1 MSHLVEVECCDRVA
15 VYYARDGSF
24 AHDLRISS
32 CTHSHFPSHSFTL
45 VLVGCPSSFVSSPH
59 INTHAYCA
67 TPALALTQ
75 ILGLDPASA
84 NDECKGVALDVLLAI
99 SSAGPKI
106 RTVLRESGAV
116 RYVNAYLK
124 QGGQCVDRAGD
135 LLEAL
140 DDASA

>member
-1 MSHLVEVECCDRVA
+1 MTCAYHL
-15 VYYARDGSF
+15 
-24 AHDLRISS
+24 
-32 CTHSHFPSHSFTL
+32 HSLTLSLPLIHALTRSL
-45 VLVGCPSSFVSSPH
+45 VLVRCPSSFVSSPH
-59 INTHAYCA
+59 INTRAYCA

-75 ILGLDPASA
+75 ILGLDLAST

-99 SSAGPKI
+99 ASAGPKI

-124 QGGQCVDRAGD
+124 QGGQCVDRAGG